1 MGHFV
6 RWTYCI
12 LRRFFPCDVLT
23 VGRFVLGR
31 FVLGR
36 FVLERF
42 VLGRTV
48 LYVHHLHNFFLI
60 VYRTVFSPAVYT
72 IST

>member
-31 FVLGR
+31 FVL
-36 FVLERF
+36 ERF

-60 VYRTVFSPAVYT
+60 VYSTVFSPAVYT

>member
-23 VGRFVLGR
+23 VGR